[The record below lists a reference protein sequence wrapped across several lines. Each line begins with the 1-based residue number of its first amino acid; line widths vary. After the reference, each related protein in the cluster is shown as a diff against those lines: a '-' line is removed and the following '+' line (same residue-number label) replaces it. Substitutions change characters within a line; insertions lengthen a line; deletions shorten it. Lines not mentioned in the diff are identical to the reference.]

1 MQRSVQ
7 LLDAIINLRFTM
19 ILILRHLTSP
29 PPPWLNSS
37 YSPSFSMSDFATHSW
52 FSSSSPSAR
61 LKWKKGAIG
70 VAPFRVLF
78 FLDS

>member
-1 MQRSVQ
+1 VTQLMSMQRSVQ

-37 YSPSFSMSDFATHSW
+37 RYSPSFPMSDFATHSW

-61 LKWKKGAIG
+61 RK
-70 VAPFRVLF
+70 
-78 FLDS
+78 